1 VASKTP
7 KKDYESAKKKI
18 ADEYKGKSMKPGG
31 GGRYAKLVDDIR
43 KSGKSEKSA
52 KAIAAS
58 VGRKKYGSK
67 KMSEMAASGR
77 KRATS
82 KSRKA

>member
-1 VASKTP
+1 MASKTP

-58 VGRKKYGSK
+58 VGRKKYGWK

-77 KRATS
+77 KRTA
-82 KSRKA
+82 RKG